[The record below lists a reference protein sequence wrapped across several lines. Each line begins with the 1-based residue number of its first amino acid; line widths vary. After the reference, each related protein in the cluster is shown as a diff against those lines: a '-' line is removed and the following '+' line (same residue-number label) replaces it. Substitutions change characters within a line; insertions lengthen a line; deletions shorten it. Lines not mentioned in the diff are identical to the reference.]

1 MEELENSNGQ
11 NIPTENDLIS
21 PPFPMN
27 EINPLNETTQ
37 TEETIIINEGA
48 EDDSALSDSQNIK
61 LNEQKINDI
70 VNSGEEDLT
79 PEGKKEMGI
88 GDISKKSKEKK
99 NKENMI
105 IYSNNKLSK
114 KKSSTSKQRF
124 IQEEKEKNKN
134 DENTDELFKKAIENA
149 PRVYPPI
156 EHDNNLSV
164 KVTEVLYDK
173 FVGKNPQKSK
183 HPDIYSK
190 FKDEAVLQQ
199 REWNRT
205 KDDAKKI
212 SNMIERQEKY
222 EEIKHDKKI
231 GRQRELKNRIKKE
244 CVFIPNGKKDIT
256 IQENMRTPSDFY
268 SDQKKFI
275 EKKVKIIDKLA
286 KDRIEGEEK
295 NKKTTMVSKNS
306 EKIANNKNPNET
318 LEQFCKRLAEE
329 RLRNKKETLDNKKEE
344 TKKMT
349 KKEMQNLT
357 EKLHKEGETF
367 KINREKKEK
376 EIIDKLRDTRSKNNF
391 VLEKSTKVIFDKFVS
406 EYHKIV
412 TELFDNMNK
421 ENKAIEENYKN
432 YEINYEEYKKLLNQ
446 LGFIKSDLTENENIK
461 NKINSSFNNYL
472 NPKDGKIDTNKFL
485 AFCLAALGIYKGKD
499 EKIIEHNSKIT
510 PKLKPEEENDKEK
523 EKEKPENAVNSEI
536 KSSLNNNLLSKRQ
549 IRTSTEFINSY
560 LPNLDLDKYGYT
572 EKECN
577 LIKSEF
583 FVFVLGISESWSKNF
598 VKKKQERLD
607 KQEGINKKNNLE
619 ETKKLENKIK
629 KEEEIIGS
637 FRRKLFNDEL
647 PAQNDKEKEKEFN
660 ATTSKKSFR
669 VEDMY
674 EIFQK
679 KKQRELDTLKAKKE
693 EDINKVC
700 TFQPNYNDKNKNKP
714 INKKELD
721 KSFEKLYL
729 EGRNLA
735 TKKKQE
741 HALTEVEKE
750 CTFKPAIKDYKGD
763 YFENNPLK
771 EDRLFNTQLKKMEKI
786 REEKGYT
793 NKIIKKQMA
802 FNIEPKSNKDNI
814 NERIAL
820 NRGEKIVNNVQNEF
834 IDYPDFDEQ
843 GNQVLI
849 KIEVN
854 LENNKNELLTIQP
867 GEDYIKIVDEF
878 CLKHDINEDK
888 KIRLIRA
895 IRDKIRKN
903 EN

>member
-1 MEELENSNGQ
+1 MLDEIENSDGQ
-11 NIPTENDLIS
+11 NIPTEKDLIN
-21 PPFPMN
+21 PPPPIHEN
-27 EINPLNETTQ
+27 YPLNETMK
-37 TEETIIINEGA
+37 TEEAIIINEGA
-48 EDDSALSDSQNIK
+48 EDDSVLNDSQNIK
-61 LNEQKINDI
+61 LNEQKINEI
-70 VNSGEEDLT
+70 VNSAEDDLT
-79 PEGKKEMGI
+79 PEGNKDMRIGFNPKKTEE
-88 GDISKKSKEKK
+88 KNEKK
-99 NKENMI
+99 NMNDFK
-105 IYSNNKLSK
+105 NNKITK
-114 KKSSTSKQRF
+114 KKSYMKKKN

-134 DENTDELFKKAIENA
+134 DDNTDELFKKAIENA
-149 PRVYPPI
+149 SRLYPPI

-231 GRQRELKNRIKKE
+231 ERQRELKNRIKKE
-244 CVFIPNGKKDIT
+244 CVFIPNGKKDII

-275 EKKVKIIDKLA
+275 EKKGKIIEKLSKDK
-286 KDRIEGEEK
+286 IEGEEK
-295 NKKTTMVSKNS
+295 NKKATMVSKNS
-306 EKIANNKNPNET
+306 EKIVNNKNPNET
-318 LEQFCKRLAEE
+318 LDQFCKRLAEE
-329 RLRNKKETLDNKKEE
+329 RLRNKKETIDNKKEE
-344 TKKMT
+344 SKKMT

-376 EIIDKLRDTRSKNNF
+376 EMIDKLKDTRSKNNF
-391 VLEKSTKVIFDKFVS
+391 VLEKSTKFIFDKFVS
-406 EYHKIV
+406 EYDKIV
-412 TELFDNMNK
+412 TELFDNINK
-421 ENKAIEENYKN
+421 ENKTSEENYKH
-432 YEINYEEYKKLLNQ
+432 YEINYEEYKKLLNH
-446 LGFIKSDLTENENIK
+446 LGFIKSDTNENENEK
-461 NKINSSFNNYL
+461 NKINSSFNDYL

-510 PKLKPEEENDKEK
+510 PKFKPEEDKDKEN
-523 EKEKPENAVNSEI
+523 EKHENVINNEV
-536 KSSLNNNLLSKRQ
+536 KSSLNNNLISKKQ

-583 FVFVLGISESWSKNF
+583 FVFVLGISEYWSKNF

-607 KQEGINKKNNLE
+607 KQEEINKKNNLE
-619 ETKKLENKIK
+619 ESKKLENKIK

-647 PAQNDKEKEKEFN
+647 PVQNDKEKEFN
-660 ATTSKKSFR
+660 ATTLKKTFK

-679 KKQRELDTLKAKKE
+679 KKKRELDTLKAKKE
-693 EDINKVC
+693 EDMNKIC
-700 TFQPNYNDKNKNKP
+700 TFQPNFNDRSKNKP
-714 INKKELD
+714 KNKKELE
-721 KSFEKLYL
+721 KSFEKLYQD
-729 EGRNLA
+729 GKNM
-735 TKKKQE
+735 TIKKRQE
-741 HALTEVEKE
+741 NALTEVEKE

-771 EDRLFNTQLKKMEKI
+771 EDKLFNTQLKKMEKI

-793 NKIIKKQMA
+793 NKMIKKQMA

-814 NERIAL
+814 NERIAQ

-834 IDYPDFDEQ
+834 IDYPDFDDI
-843 GNQVLI
+843 GNQVMI

-895 IRDKIRKN
+895 IRDKIRQN

>member
-11 NIPTENDLIS
+11 NIPTENDLIN
-21 PPFPMN
+21 PPPPIN

-48 EDDSALSDSQNIK
+48 EDDSALSDSQNIE

-70 VNSGEEDLT
+70 VNSGEENLT

-421 ENKAIEENYKN
+421 ESKAIEENYKN

-461 NKINSSFNNYL
+461 NKINNEIVL
-472 NPKDGKIDTNKFL
+472 N
-485 AFCLAALGIYKGKD
+485 
-499 EKIIEHNSKIT
+499 
-510 PKLKPEEENDKEK
+510 EEE
-523 EKEKPENAVNSEI
+523 
-536 KSSLNNNLLSKRQ
+536 
-549 IRTSTEFINSY
+549 
-560 LPNLDLDKYGYT
+560 T
-572 EKECN
+572 EKNSDSDFLPMILKILTKYVIPFLKEH
-577 LIKSEF
+577 
-583 FVFVLGISESWSKNF
+583 
-598 VKKKQERLD
+598 
-607 KQEGINKKNNLE
+607 GINLGEICKMILPDSPICKILE
-619 ETKKLENKIK
+619 
-629 KEEEIIGS
+629 
-637 FRRKLFNDEL
+637 
-647 PAQNDKEKEKEFN
+647 
-660 ATTSKKSFR
+660 
-669 VEDMY
+669 
-674 EIFQK
+674 
-679 KKQRELDTLKAKKE
+679 
-693 EDINKVC
+693 
-700 TFQPNYNDKNKNKP
+700 
-714 INKKELD
+714 
-721 KSFEKLYL
+721 
-729 EGRNLA
+729 
-735 TKKKQE
+735 
-741 HALTEVEKE
+741 
-750 CTFKPAIKDYKGD
+750 
-763 YFENNPLK
+763 
-771 EDRLFNTQLKKMEKI
+771 
-786 REEKGYT
+786 
-793 NKIIKKQMA
+793 
-802 FNIEPKSNKDNI
+802 
-814 NERIAL
+814 
-820 NRGEKIVNNVQNEF
+820 
-834 IDYPDFDEQ
+834 
-843 GNQVLI
+843 VL
-849 KIEVN
+849 
-854 LENNKNELLTIQP
+854 
-867 GEDYIKIVDEF
+867 
-878 CLKHDINEDK
+878 
-888 KIRLIRA
+888 
-895 IRDKIRKN
+895 
-903 EN
+903 